1 MQYDWLKAE
10 QDFLR
15 PLPMLGHVA
24 YQRIHVDTGE
34 ASVLTQPNFRHE
46 GSFSDVVNI
55 KIRGSVLT
63 MSGNPSRWGK
73 LDNVFGCTS
82 IDECFAIFNSIL
94 IDLGLPVFTKGD
106 RLKLRQS
113 PDGTV
118 AGHIWN
124 GALVKETHINKNISV
139 GYDNEVAFIRG
150 VSTLRYRNSIPR
162 LHTNGMTCDWLSKL
176 GNANLIYPSVY
187 CKAYDLLIHSM
198 KKAEKKFGK
207 TSEQYLY
214 LNNLYEFLVL
224 EGVVR
229 FELKLNSR
237 YLQKHD
243 LCYWG
248 LSEYDG
254 LNELVED
261 FVKLPEKLSVTN
273 MDIKT
278 IASELLEQGI
288 VNSVRAAHT
297 TAFYAYSWTLGERFD
312 FSKSQVK
319 THRARLRKIGIDIAN
334 EYNVSLF
341 PSVVVKNVRE
351 ITPYVCE
358 KPHWYRDRNYLTL
371 VA

>member
-10 QDFLR
+10 QDFLE
-15 PLPMLGHVA
+15 PLPMLGDVA

-73 LDNVFGCTS
+73 LDNVFGCLS
-82 IDECFAIFNSIL
+82 VDECFAVFNSIL
-94 IDLGLPVFTKGD
+94 LDLGLPQFSMGN

-113 PDGTV
+113 PDGSV

-124 GALVKETHINKNISV
+124 GAIVKETHINKNISV
-139 GYDNEVAFIRG
+139 GYGNENAFIRG

-198 KKAEKKFGK
+198 KKTEKKFGK

-214 LNNLYEFLVL
+214 LKNLYE
-224 EGVVR
+224 
-229 FELKLNSR
+229 
-237 YLQKHD
+237 
-243 LCYWG
+243 
-248 LSEYDG
+248 
-254 LNELVED
+254 
-261 FVKLPEKLSVTN
+261 
-273 MDIKT
+273 
-278 IASELLEQGI
+278 
-288 VNSVRAAHT
+288 
-297 TAFYAYSWTLGERFD
+297 
-312 FSKSQVK
+312 
-319 THRARLRKIGIDIAN
+319 
-334 EYNVSLF
+334 
-341 PSVVVKNVRE
+341 
-351 ITPYVCE
+351 
-358 KPHWYRDRNYLTL
+358 
-371 VA
+371 